1 MTPLLSLLLLLAAGP
16 AADPPQADAA
26 SVPACD
32 AAHEGQL
39 SCQANRVCECVFSR
53 AVPARH
59 LPDRWHWDCGIER
72 SACTVTPESLAPHGT
87 PAVPY
92 IVDVDRARKKTET
105 DEEKNPP
112 R

>member
-1 MTPLLSLLLLLAAGP
+1 MTPLLSLLLLLAA
-16 AADPPQADAA
+16 DPPRAEAA
-26 SVPACD
+26 PAPACD

-59 LPDRWHWDCGIER
+59 LPDRWRWDCGIAR

-92 IVDVDRARKKTET
+92 IVDVDRARKRKET
-105 DEEKNPP
+105 DEEENPP

>member
-1 MTPLLSLLLLLAAGP
+1 MTPLLSLLFLLAAAGP
-16 AADPPQADAA
+16 PHADAA
-26 SVPACD
+26 PVPACD

-72 SACTVTPESLAPHGT
+72 PACSVTRESLAPHAT

-92 IVDVDRARKKTET
+92 IVDVEHGRQKKKE
-105 DEEKNPP
+105 DEENSPP

>member
-1 MTPLLSLLLLLAAGP
+1 MTPLVSLLLLLAA
-16 AADPPQADAA
+16 DPPEAA
-26 SVPACD
+26 TQSVPACD

-39 SCQANRVCECVFSR
+39 SCQANRACECVFSR

-72 SACTVTPESLAPHGT
+72 PACSVTPESLAPQGT
-87 PAVPY
+87 PAVPV
-92 IVDVDRARKKTET
+92 IVDVDHAKKKKDEGET
-105 DEEKNPP
+105 PP